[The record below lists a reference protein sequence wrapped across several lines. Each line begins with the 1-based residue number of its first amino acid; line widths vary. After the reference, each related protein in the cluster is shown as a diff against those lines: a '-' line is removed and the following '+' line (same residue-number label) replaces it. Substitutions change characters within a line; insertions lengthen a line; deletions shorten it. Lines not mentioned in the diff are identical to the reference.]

1 MEQFQVL
8 IQSLSSGDLHAIFA
22 ALLGMGAIFLILLA
36 LFSLIMVSITIII
49 LVYLYV
55 VLKKIPQQ
63 FRKMEPG
70 MVFLLL
76 IPCFSTIWLFFV
88 NLRIS
93 DSFKAYFDSKNDT
106 SVGDCGKQLGL
117 WAAILNAAG
126 VVFSWIPLFGQLFP
140 LAGLVLF
147 ILFLVKINTLKS
159 QIKD

>member
-8 IQSLSSGDLHAIFA
+8 IQSLSSGDVQAISA
-22 ALLGMGAIFLILLA
+22 ALMGMGAIFFVLLS
-36 LFSLIMVSITIII
+36 LFSLIIIAITIII
-49 LVYLYV
+49 LVYLYG

-88 NLRIS
+88 NIRIS
-93 DSFKAYFDSKNDT
+93 ESFKAYFDSKNDT

-117 WAAILNAAG
+117 WAAILSAAG
-126 VVFSWIPLFGQLFP
+126 VVLSWIPLFGQLFP
-140 LAGLVLF
+140 LASLVLL
-147 ILFLVKINTLKS
+147 ILFLVKINTLKG